1 MVGERYDEN
10 FYARDL
16 FLNYTQEVNLYQDQY
31 NFSPRLNYENSA
43 SILNTPVLDWSKVYF
58 LRVVVID
65 TEREAEIGIGTDWP
79 FDVIP
84 P

>member
-1 MVGERYDEN
+1 MVGERYDEK

-16 FLNYTQEVNLYQDQY
+16 FLNYTQEVNLYQDEY
-31 NFSPRLNYENSA
+31 NFSPRLNYERSA
-43 SILNTPVLDWSKVYF
+43 SILNTTIFDWSKGLS